1 MQQSRGWGLSRYV
14 ALFVV
19 LALHL
24 AFFAA
29 LMRTSRN
36 PGVDSSMNAP
46 VELLYLPPARFPRVR
61 AENARPTRIK
71 GDTVAPMEPL
81 LLGSTGSAQA
91 PAAAASNGDGSG
103 VDWKAEARR
112 APRRHSRFAIMS
124 RRARTLCRARRP
136 RIGGGRGRGTMPA
149 INTRLPAAI
158 GSSGSIRAAT
168 KLRWPE
174 GARMRRARCC
184 PRPCVP
190 ARPAGRAVNRRRSRR
205 GPRSRIP
212 RHKRRSVQNL
222 RLCQGIRRLTP
233 VSTGPC

>member
-14 ALFVV
+14 TLCVV

-29 LMRTSRN
+29 LMLNSRL

-46 VELLYLPPARFPRVR
+46 VELLYLPPARFPKIR

-91 PAAAASNGDGSG
+91 PATAASDGSGSG

-112 APRRHSRFAIMS
+112 AVQAFEIRNHAPESTNS
-124 RRARTLCRARRP
+124 L
-136 RIGGGRGRGTMPA
+136 
-149 INTRLPAAI
+149 
-158 GSSGSIRAAT
+158 SGS
-168 KLRWPE
+168 
-174 GARMRRARCC
+174 
-184 PRPCVP
+184 P
-190 ARPAGRAVNRRRSRR
+190 AEDWWW
-205 GPRSRIP
+205 PRSRHNAGDQYKTASGDWIVWINSSCYQIAVAGGSAYAPGAMLPQTVCPGAPGGP
-212 RHKRRSVQNL
+212 RGEPAAQSAGSKKPHS
-222 RLCQGIRRLTP
+222 P
-233 VSTGPC
+233 P